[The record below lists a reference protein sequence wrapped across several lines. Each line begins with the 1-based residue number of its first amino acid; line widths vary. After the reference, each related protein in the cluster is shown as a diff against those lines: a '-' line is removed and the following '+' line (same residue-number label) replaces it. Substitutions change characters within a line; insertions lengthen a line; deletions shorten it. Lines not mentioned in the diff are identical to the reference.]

1 MWQRLKV
8 FPEMFHLG
16 LVSNLSFMD
25 HHLTKLRITGP
36 SDQHAIISDIAVVLG
51 NTASSKK
58 SHMENM
64 LNGFLIQH
72 SDFDGYSSP
81 TVSLANGNIKRVR
94 RCLQQTRSANLTSSD
109 PIHIIRTPYLEAV
122 DSAHCLLRTLI
133 NTWTQGEED
142 ELGMA
147 HGNRNLL

>member
-1 MWQRLKV
+1 
-8 FPEMFHLG
+8 MFHLG

-58 SHMENM
+58 SYMENM

-72 SDFDGYSSP
+72 SDFDGYSNP
-81 TVSLANGNIKRVR
+81 MVSLANGNIKRAR
-94 RCLQQTRSANLTSSD
+94 RCLQQTRSANITSV
-109 PIHIIRTPYLEAV
+109 L
-122 DSAHCLLRTLI
+122 
-133 NTWTQGEED
+133 
-142 ELGMA
+142 
-147 HGNRNLL
+147 